1 MNPKFHLQ
9 ILSLQGLVFD
19 DLVESVY
26 LTSEEGEFE
35 LLAFHHPLVATLIE
49 GAIKIADHPSVPIRL
64 GVVSFREN
72 RCYMIVEIDPSYKG
86 MKESWDI

>member
-1 MNPKFHLQ
+1 MKSKFHLQ

-49 GAIKIADHPSVPIRL
+49 GEIKIADHASIPIRL
-64 GVVSFREN
+64 GAVSFREN
-72 RCYMIVEIDPSYKG
+72 RCYMIVEVNPNYTG
-86 MKESWDI
+86 MRESWDI

>member
-1 MNPKFHLQ
+1 MKPKFHLQ

-19 DLVESVY
+19 DLVEAVY

-35 LLAFHHPLVATLIE
+35 LLAFHHPLVATLVE
-49 GAIKIADHPSVPIRL
+49 GEIKISDHDGIPIRL

-72 RCYMIVEIDPSYKG
+72 RCYMIVEVDPSYKG
-86 MKESWDI
+86 MKEAWDI

>member
-1 MNPKFHLQ
+1 MKPKFHLQ

-26 LTSEEGEFE
+26 LASEEGEFE
-35 LLAFHHPLVATLIE
+35 LLAFHHPLVAALIE
-49 GAIKIADHPSVPIRL
+49 GEIKIADYPSVPIKL
-64 GVVSFREN
+64 GAVSFREN
-72 RCYMIVEIDPSYKG
+72 RCYMIVEIDPSYKA

>member
-1 MNPKFHLQ
+1 MKPKFQLQ
-9 ILSLQGLVFD
+9 VLSLQGLVFD
-19 DLVESVY
+19 DMVESVC

-35 LLAFHHPLVATLIE
+35 LLAFHHPLVSTLVE
-49 GAIKIADHPSVPIRL
+49 GDVKIADHPSIPIRL

-72 RCYMIVEIDPSYKG
+72 RCYMIVEVDTSFKG